1 MGRTFLV
8 CFTWWWLPAGQL
20 RQLPLSASVAGAG
33 LRGQKVREKMDIATL
48 TVNPAIDLSFE
59 TERIFHTHKMRG
71 GQERHDPGGG
81 GINVARVF
89 IRLGGNARCFYLS
102 GGAAGAALDHLLDLH
117 QLVRCR
123 IPIAGETRI
132 STAILEQSS
141 AKEYRFSTSGPLV
154 SRAEWEECL
163 QRLSRAQGD
172 YIVASGSLPPGV
184 PDDFYDRVARMAAKR
199 GARTI
204 LDSSG
209 RGLAGGL
216 SGSGVFLVKPS
227 LGELRALTGE
237 PLEDDRKV
245 AEAAAA
251 LVRRGAAKY
260 VAVSMGHDGAMLVS
274 ASGTL
279 RLPAIGVEAAS
290 SVGAGDSFV
299 AGMVFALSSGRD
311 MADAFRYGLA
321 AGAAAVLTPGTSLAY
336 PADIERL
343 AREGAAMAPIGS
355 FG

>member
-1 MGRTFLV
+1 
-8 CFTWWWLPAGQL
+8 
-20 RQLPLSASVAGAG
+20 
-33 LRGQKVREKMDIATL
+33 MDIATL

-59 TERIFHTHKMRG
+59 AKRIFHTHKMRG
-71 GQERHDPGGG
+71 DNERHDPGGG

-89 IRLGGNARCFYLS
+89 VRLGGNARCFYLS
-102 GGAAGAALDHLLDLH
+102 GGAAGAALDHLLDQH
-117 QLVRCR
+117 QLARCR

-141 AKEYRFSTSGPLV
+141 AKEYRFSTSGPVV
-154 SRAEWEECL
+154 SRSEWGGCL
-163 QRLSRAQGD
+163 ELLAQARGD

-184 PDDFYDRVARMAAKR
+184 PDDFYDRVAQMAVKR

-237 PLEDDRKV
+237 PLEDDRAV
-245 AEAAAA
+245 AEAAAG
-251 LVRRGAAKY
+251 LVSRGAAKH
-260 VAVSMGHDGAMLVS
+260 VAVSMGHNGAMLVN
-274 ASGTL
+274 ASGAL
-279 RLPAIGVEAAS
+279 RLPAIAVKAAS

-299 AGMVFALSSGRD
+299 AGTVFALANGRD
-311 MADAFRYGLA
+311 IREAFRYGMA

-343 AREGAAMAPIGS
+343 ARKAVVAHPTADVP
-355 FG
+355 

>member
-1 MGRTFLV
+1 M
-8 CFTWWWLPAGQL
+8 
-20 RQLPLSASVAGAG
+20 
-33 LRGQKVREKMDIATL
+33 EIATL

-59 TERIFHTHKMRG
+59 AQRIFHTHKMRG
-71 GQERHDPGGG
+71 DKERHDPGGG

-89 IRLGGNARCFYLS
+89 VRLGGTARCFYLS
-102 GGAAGAALDHLLDLH
+102 GGAAGAALDHLLDVH
-117 QLVRCR
+117 QLARCR

-132 STAILEQSS
+132 STAIFEQAS
-141 AKEYRFSTSGPLV
+141 AKEYRFSTSGPSV
-154 SRAEWEECL
+154 SRSEWEDCL
-163 QRLSRAQGD
+163 ERLAQARGD
-172 YIVASGSLPPGV
+172 YIVASGSLAPGV
-184 PDDFYDRVARMAAKR
+184 PDDFYDRVARVAAQR

-216 SGSGVFLVKPS
+216 AGHGVFLVKPS
-227 LGELRALTGE
+227 LGELRALTGD
-237 PLEDDRKV
+237 PLEDDRTV

-251 LVRRGAAKY
+251 LVRQGAAQH
-260 VAVSMGHDGAMLVS
+260 VAVSMAHEGAMLVN

-279 RLPAIGVEAAS
+279 RLPAIAVKAAS

-299 AGMVFALSSGRD
+299 AGMVFALASGRD
-311 MADAFRYGLA
+311 IDHAFRYGMA

-336 PADIERL
+336 PADIERF
-343 AREGAAMAPIGS
+343 AREGAVAQPIGS